1 MRYQFRYPFLSSDPD
16 ATAGGDPPVIEPISE
31 SPAPAVADPLGEAGL
46 KALREER
53 EARKSLEKSNKEL
66 LNKLSQ
72 FDPEAISEQQAELQR
87 LKEADEERQ
96 RKELEAKSNYEALLQ
111 LERDKLADRQKSWET
126 KFSEE
131 SATAKTYR
139 TMAEELAVDYAIET
153 GFLGANGDGTKLPWV
168 AGSEKLRSM
177 FRLNFDTKRIEIRDP
192 STDSI
197 VEIEGKPAT
206 PKDYFEKVVSQQTPD
221 FFLST
226 NKAKGGGTPPGS
238 GNRVSGGVAA
248 IDTSSTKSMA
258 NDLWNRRSR
267 AS

>member
-1 MRYQFRYPFLSSDPD
+1 MRYQFRYPFLNSDPD
-16 ATAGGDPPVIEPISE
+16 AAAGGDPLAIDPTPETPE
-31 SPAPAVADPLGEAGL
+31 TATANPLGEAGL

-53 EARKSLEKSNKEL
+53 EARKALEKSNKEL
-66 LNKLSQ
+66 LTKLSQ

-87 LKEADEERQ
+87 LKEAEEERQ

-111 LERDKLADRQKSWET
+111 LEREKLADRQKSWET

-131 SATAKTYR
+131 SATAKTYK

-153 GFLGANGDGTKLPWV
+153 GFLGANGDSTKLPWV

-177 FRLNFDTKRIEIRDP
+177 FRFNFETKQVEIKDP
-192 STDSI
+192 STDSV
-197 VEIEGKPAT
+197 VEIDGKPAT
-206 PKDYFEKVVSQQTPD
+206 PKEYFEKVVSQQTPD

-258 NDLWNRRSR
+258 NDLWGRRAK